1 MQVASVRGRPRL
13 KDKIALVT
21 GSAAGI
27 GLAVARLFAAEGAHV
42 YITDV
47 DGEGAAKAAA
57 ELTAKGHSAT
67 GGDGR
72 CLARPGRDGADAASI
87 EQQHR
92 RLDVVVNNAGIN
104 VRTDFRNMSDADWV
118 RLREVNLDGIVRI
131 ARDAFPLM
139 KASGRA
145 SLVNLASIMGHRG
158 MRTLAAYG
166 ATKGAISALTR
177 GLAVEYAPFGIR
189 VNALAPGFIE
199 TALTERVLR
208 VPAFSEALL
217 EQTPLAP
224 LRHGGGRGAGGAV
237 LCLRRSPRSSPEPS
251 SPSTAAW
258 PRGFEPALGAGDGL
272 GDELV
277 DDALQR
283 ILRRR
288 TLREQGLVAV
298 QPAGLRWCRR
308 SRY

>member
-1 MQVASVRGRPRL
+1 MRM
-13 KDKIALVT
+13 
-21 GSAAGI
+21 
-27 GLAVARLFAAEGAHV
+27 
-42 YITDV
+42 
-47 DGEGAAKAAA
+47 
-57 ELTAKGHSAT
+57 
-67 GGDGR
+67 
-72 CLARPGRDGADAASI
+72 I

-104 VRTDFRNMSDADWV
+104 MRTDFRNMSDADWV

-208 VPAFSEALL
+208 VPGVL
-217 EQTPLAP
+217 
-224 LRHGGGRGAGGAV
+224 RGAAGAD
-237 LCLRRSPRSSPEPS
+237 
-251 SPSTAAW
+251 AA
-258 PRGFEPALGAGDGL
+258 AA
-272 GDELV
+272 
-277 DDALQR
+277 ASA
-283 ILRRR
+283 RRR
-288 TLREQGLVAV
+288 TWRRRRCSSPPTSPSFITGAELAV
-298 QPAGLRWCRR
+298 DGGMAAGL
-308 SRY
+308 